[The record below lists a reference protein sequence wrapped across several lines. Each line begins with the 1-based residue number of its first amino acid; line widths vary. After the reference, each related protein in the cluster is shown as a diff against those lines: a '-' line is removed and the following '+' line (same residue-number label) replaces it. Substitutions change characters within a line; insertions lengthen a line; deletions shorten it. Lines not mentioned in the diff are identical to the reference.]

1 MNFLSNEH
9 KNEKTKR
16 HWAHLNYT
24 ENISGWQERRQ
35 LLKIDMERNDE
46 NRSGIHWEQ
55 KVNQEANFWHPI
67 DTRVMMLFGI
77 SEILS
82 ILRHDSL
89 IHSYSIH
96 LVEFQIERRILL

>member
-1 MNFLSNEH
+1 MTR
-9 KNEKTKR
+9 EKTP
-16 HWAHLNYT
+16 T
-24 ENISGWQERRQ
+24 QNIA
-35 LLKIDMERNDE
+35 IERNDE

-55 KVNQEANFWHPI
+55 KVNQEAHFWHQI

-82 ILRHDSL
+82 NPRHDSL

-96 LVEFQIERRILL
+96 LVEFQIERRVLP